1 MAEPFS
7 PDAIAQ
13 KTFTQRLRG
22 YHPDEVGAFLEE
34 VAGMVRE
41 LQARSDALH
50 GRLLELGNRDLSEEF
65 DLISKDVGRILQD
78 ARETAEGMRKRAAA
92 DAENLV
98 EEAQKASTAL
108 RSDAWMASDKLLQ
121 DSAKEAAAILQAAE
135 RDALVITS
143 EAEREAHHR
152 QNAVRRESEETVRAA
167 KLEAERVLMDARSR
181 ADELI
186 LSAGRK
192 VTAAEERAESLETRR
207 TEMLEELESARQ
219 TISNLE
225 GEIEKRREALA
236 GPSPEEVESSTV
248 KLLTGSKRETG
259 KDEEKT
265 VWSEGHEVVKIVR
278 PPKRIVDPPLEPVD
292 ADAMAAEVARLRT
305 PVAEAARPSPEPQ
318 APEEQFPEPVP
329 ATPAEEPV
337 SATPAEEPV
346 SATPAEAPVSKTP
359 AEEPISETLAEAPEV
374 PAAIA
379 PAAGVAEPVEI
390 SPEAEIPAVGIPV
403 PPVNEIDDLFARLR
417 RVEEVTPAVPAA
429 SLDAGDS
436 LDADVPVEET
446 SGPAVADRPASHPA
460 GVADPF
466 DLRDRLLLPVTNR
479 VLRGV
484 KRELTEAQ
492 NIALEE
498 LRLED
503 GNWEPA
509 ASTLSDRLVDV
520 VGELLSESY
529 TCGWTAAA
537 ELTET
542 ELVPG
547 GPGPGD
553 PADSAGWFAEALT
566 GAVVEALAESHR
578 DGRGPRQA
586 AASLSRVYRSWRTDE
601 AERRVRDMAS
611 RSYHRGLIDG
621 FGAAGLAEALWLVAG
636 RGCTVCRQAAE
647 AGAVAL
653 GADFEDS
660 VTEPPAHNDC
670 GCTLLPA

>member
-7 PDAIAQ
+7 PDAIAE

-22 YHPDEVGAFLEE
+22 YRPDEVGAFLEE

-50 GRLLELGNRDLSEEF
+50 GRLLELGNRDLSAEF

-78 ARETAEGMRKRAAA
+78 ARETAEGMRKRAAS
-92 DAENLV
+92 DAENLL

-236 GPSPEEVESSTV
+236 GPSPAEVESSTV
-248 KLLTGSKRETG
+248 KLLTGSNREAG

-305 PVAEAARPSPEPQ
+305 PVAEADRPSTKPE
-318 APEEQFPEPVP
+318 APEEQSPEPVS
-329 ATPAEEPV
+329 ATPVEEPV
-337 SATPAEEPV
+337 SATPVEESV
-346 SATPAEAPVSKTP
+346 
-359 AEEPISETLAEAPEV
+359 SETPAEAPEV

-379 PAAGVAEPVEI
+379 PAADVAEPVQV
-390 SPEAEIPAVGIPV
+390 SPEAEIPAVGIPG

-429 SLDAGDS
+429 SLDAGTLS
-436 LDADVPVEET
+436 MPMPRLRK
-446 SGPAVADRPASHPA
+446 RP
-460 GVADPF
+460 DQ
-466 DLRDRLLLPVTNR
+466 LLPIGPHPI
-479 VLRGV
+479 LREWRIHSTFAIACCFPSRIGFSTRV

-503 GNWEPA
+503 GDWEPA

-529 TCGWTAAA
+529 ACGWRAAA
-537 ELTET
+537 EAHRNR
-542 ELVPG
+542 LVPG

-553 PADSAGWFAEALT
+553 PAESCRLVRRSA
-566 GAVVEALAESHR
+566 
-578 DGRGPRQA
+578 RGSCFRG
-586 AASLSRVYRSWRTDE
+586 SRRI
-601 AERRVRDMAS
+601 AS
-611 RSYHRGLIDG
+611 RWSRSAPGS
-621 FGAAGLAEALWLVAG
+621 
-636 RGCTVCRQAAE
+636 CQ
-647 AGAVAL
+647 
-653 GADFEDS
+653 S
-660 VTEPPAHNDC
+660 VPGISIMAN
-670 GCTLLPA
+670 G

>member
-50 GRLLELGNRDLSEEF
+50 GRLLELGNRDLTEEF

-92 DAENLV
+92 DAENLL

-248 KLLTGSKRETG
+248 KLLTGSNREAG
-259 KDEEKT
+259 KDEDRT

-305 PVAEAARPSPEPQ
+305 PVAEADRPSTEPEV
-318 APEEQFPEPVP
+318 PEEHTHEPVP
-329 ATPAEEPV
+329 ETPV
-337 SATPAEEPV
+337 
-346 SATPAEAPVSKTP
+346 EAPVSETP
-359 AEEPISETLAEAPEV
+359 VEAPVPETPAEAPEV
-374 PAAIA
+374 PVAVA
-379 PAAGVAEPVEI
+379 PAADVAEPVEI
-390 SPEAEIPAVGIPV
+390 SPEAGIPAADIPV

-417 RVEEVTPAVPAA
+417 RVEEVTPEAVPAA
-429 SLDAGDS
+429 SSDAGDS
-436 LDADVPVEET
+436 LEVDVPVEET

-520 VGELLSESY
+520 VGELLSDSY
-529 TCGWTAAA
+529 TCGWAAAA

-653 GADFEDS
+653 GVAFEDS

>member
-22 YHPDEVGAFLEE
+22 YRPDEVGAFLEE
-34 VAGMVRE
+34 VADMVRE

-50 GRLLELGNRDLSEEF
+50 GRLLELGNRDLSAEF

-78 ARETAEGMRKRAAA
+78 ARETAEGMRKRAAS
-92 DAENLV
+92 DAENLL
-98 EEAQKASTAL
+98 EEAQKASTEL

-207 TEMLEELESARQ
+207 TEMLEELEYARQ

-236 GPSPEEVESSTV
+236 GPSPAEVESSTV
-248 KLLTGSKRETG
+248 KLLTGSNREAG

-305 PVAEAARPSPEPQ
+305 PVAEADRPSTKPE
-318 APEEQFPEPVP
+318 APEEQSPEPVS
-329 ATPAEEPV
+329 ATPVEEPV
-337 SATPAEEPV
+337 SATPVEESV
-346 SATPAEAPVSKTP
+346 
-359 AEEPISETLAEAPEV
+359 SETPAEAPEV

-379 PAAGVAEPVEI
+379 PAADVAEPVQV
-390 SPEAEIPAVGIPV
+390 SPEAEIPAVGIPG

-417 RVEEVTPAVPAA
+417 HVEEVTPAVPAA
-429 SLDAGDS
+429 SLDAGDT
-436 LDADVPVEET
+436 LDADAPVEET

-529 TCGWTAAA
+529 TCGWRAAA

-566 GAVVEALAESHR
+566 GAVVEALVESHR

-621 FGAAGLAEALWLVAG
+621 FGAAGLAEARWLVAG
-636 RGCTVCRQAAE
+636 RGCTVCRQAVE

-653 GADFEDS
+653 GAAFEDS